1 MTSRVSSPFLRKITL
16 LPDKAEW
23 NGYPFQTLGFLRKT
37 GFSLDFTSAITILV
51 GENGSGKSTLLEAL
65 AASAGFPALGGS
77 QHHRPE
83 ASAERNP
90 LASALRLSWLPKVS
104 NGFFFR
110 AESFF
115 SLAGYI
121 DEVGDVGYSGGR
133 NLHQQSHGESFLAL
147 FSNRL
152 DGQQRGIYLLDEP
165 EVALSPTRQLAF
177 LRLLWDWQQSGRV
190 QAIIATHS
198 PILMSLPSATLLSL
212 DGEDI
217 RPVRPEETEHYRV
230 MRSFLGN
237 PERTLRELLSDDDEE
252 IR

>member
-1 MTSRVSSPFLRKITL
+1 MSQLKPPFLKRITINR
-16 LPDKAEW
+16 DKVAPGEF
-23 NGYPFQTLGFLRKT
+23 PFNQLAFLG
-37 GFSLDFTSAITILV
+37 GGDFTLDLSAAITILV

-65 AASAGFPALGGS
+65 SASAGFPALGGS
-77 QHHRPE
+77 QHHRPGP
-83 ASAERNP
+83 AADCSA

-115 SLAGYI
+115 SLASYM
-121 DEVGDVGYSGGR
+121 DEVGDVNYSGGR
-133 NLHQQSHGESFLAL
+133 NLHHQSHGESFLAL
-147 FSNRL
+147 FSHRL
-152 DGQQRGIYLLDEP
+152 DGQQRAIFFMDEP

-177 LRLLWDWQQSGRV
+177 LRMLWDWQRGGRV

-198 PILMSLPSATLLSL
+198 PIIMSLPGAALLSL
-212 DGEDI
+212 DGDQI

-237 PERTLRELLSDDDEE
+237 PERALQELLSEDEE
-252 IR
+252 